1 MSTQSTSTT
10 DTDAPAT
17 SPTQVE
23 VTAGGMLLGLLK
35 TLRPH
40 QWVKNLFVL
49 APLFFSKS
57 FLEPSLL
64 GLGFLGAGDFFLEV
78 LGGDLVECA

>member
-1 MSTQSTSTT
+1 
-10 DTDAPAT
+10 
-17 SPTQVE
+17 
-23 VTAGGMLLGLLK
+23 MLLGLLK

-64 GLGFLGAGDFFLEV
+64 GLGFLGALLFSKTRQDDKLDKMQCMLDKMQADKMHARQGQV
-78 LGGDLVECA
+78 AR